1 MLINRYPYCSTSVV
15 ALYDYQAAES
25 DEITLVK
32 GRTYDLSVRG
42 RGYDAGWWELFR
54 PDGGEV
60 GTTGIA
66 PSNYLKGV

>member
-1 MLINRYPYCSTSVV
+1 MT

-25 DEITLVK
+25 DEVTLVK
-32 GRTYDLSVRG
+32 GRVYDLSIKG
-42 RGYDAGWWELFR
+42 MGYDAGWWELMR

-60 GTTGIA
+60 GVRGTGIA